1 MKRRTILIDGRWTEA
16 RSRRSIV
23 IRSPATLE
31 VLGAVAD
38 CGREDVD
45 AAVAAARRAQRAWWR
60 TPGVEKGKLLRE
72 VGARLRR
79 NEAALARLLALES
92 GKPRCEAADCIDW
105 VAACFE
111 YYAEIGRS
119 SWGLSLPP
127 VAKHQVNFTIK
138 EPYGVVAAIAPFNFP
153 LLLMAWKVAP
163 ALAAGNTVV
172 CKPPHQNPL
181 SSLLMAGCYDLLPP
195 GAVNV
200 VTGGPATGGLLVGH
214 PQVDLIAFTGSTAVG
229 RRIAARAGR
238 DLKKVNLELG
248 GIDPFIVFPDADLEV
263 AVRGVAWA
271 RLLNAGQ
278 VCTSS
283 KRIIL
288 IEPRASEFTARLVEH
303 VKTLRVGDPMKP
315 GTDIGPL
322 ISAEAALK
330 VERQVAKAV
339 AQGAKL
345 LLGGRRLK
353 LKGLRGHFFAP
364 TILSGV
370 RHGSLATREEIFG
383 PVLALT
389 TTQDA
394 DAAIRMA
401 DDSAYGLGACI
412 YTKSLETAMRA
423 MEDIKAGTFWINDPL
438 TDNDAGPFGGMRHS
452 GIGRELGVEGLD
464 AFREPKHVHLDY
476 VMEAKSYWYPYQ
488 DRI

>member
-214 PQVDLIAFTGSTAVG
+214 PQVDLIAGS
-229 RRIAARAGR
+229 RPARA
-238 DLKKVNLELG
+238 
-248 GIDPFIVFPDADLEV
+248 A
-263 AVRGVAWA
+263 
-271 RLLNAGQ
+271 
-278 VCTSS
+278 TS
-283 KRIIL
+283 
-288 IEPRASEFTARLVEH
+288 
-303 VKTLRVGDPMKP
+303 
-315 GTDIGPL
+315 
-322 ISAEAALK
+322 
-330 VERQVAKAV
+330 
-339 AQGAKL
+339 
-345 LLGGRRLK
+345 RR
-353 LKGLRGHFFAP
+353 
-364 TILSGV
+364 
-370 RHGSLATREEIFG
+370 
-383 PVLALT
+383 
-389 TTQDA
+389 
-394 DAAIRMA
+394 
-401 DDSAYGLGACI
+401 
-412 YTKSLETAMRA
+412 
-423 MEDIKAGTFWINDPL
+423 
-438 TDNDAGPFGGMRHS
+438 
-452 GIGRELGVEGLD
+452 
-464 AFREPKHVHLDY
+464 
-476 VMEAKSYWYPYQ
+476 
-488 DRI
+488 